1 LIFRPSFINDPLP
14 GNRSIKAR
22 VRADAIDYSSAQDQ
36 TSGFFTAQ
44 PLPMRFPNHFVSIG
58 KATQNLWILIGLR
71 RRASRRTKAATH
83 LKPLPHGSL
92 FAMRGDQIVCCG
104 AIKHAHRV

>member
-44 PLPMRFPNHFVSIG
+44 PLPMRFPTTLFLSE
-58 KATQNLWILIGLR
+58 KR
-71 RRASRRTKAATH
+71 RKT
-83 LKPLPHGSL
+83 
-92 FAMRGDQIVCCG
+92 CG
-104 AIKHAHRV
+104 F